1 MKVFILIPEGKGGQS
16 ILVKGADNA
25 MATLK
30 TTRFFFLKSYSDGTP
45 LNGYFVD
52 EALTDEF
59 GYTIPNLKQETDL
72 LCKCL
77 KHKTGIKLY
86 EYFKKQKTFQAKKS
100 DASAR
105 NSVSGD

>member
-25 MATLK
+25 ISTLK

-59 GYTIPNLKQETDL
+59 GYTIPNLKQETDS

-77 KHKTGIKLY
+77 EHKTGIKLY

>member
-16 ILVKGADNA
+16 ILVKGADNV

-45 LNGYFVD
+45 LNGYFID

-59 GYTIPNLKQETDL
+59 GYTIPNIKKETDS
-72 LCKCL
+72 LCECL